1 MASWS
6 QLGQLGPHIT
16 TLTLRGISK
25 AHNRG
30 SILELLND
38 AGGKYNF
45 VYMPAGRST
54 HAGLAII
61 NFVDAEACHRCF
73 LVLKNMQEQGLL
85 VGIKSIG
92 QSKIQGFSENLAYYV
107 VISHQDERVTDQ
119 PLIFV
124 NGQAADPRFLE
135 YLIKTFVTHAM
146 KQRAEKQAEAMYSIG
161 KMGPSAPGLRTC
173 GPLQPGCL
181 SRNKDGAPSQALPA
195 YRAHPAHPALPAPAL
210 SISGSSRSSRPETQ
224 LAAQEGLPIVDD
236 YVDDV
241 VEIQALC
248 DRLGRKTCD
257 GMIFSL

>member
-25 AHNRG
+25 THNRG
-30 SILELLND
+30 SILELLNE

-54 HAGLAII
+54 HAGLAIV
-61 NFVDAEACHRCF
+61 NFVDAEACQRCF
-73 LVLKNMQEQGLL
+73 LVLKSMQEQGLL

-107 VISHQDERVTDQ
+107 VISRQDERVTDQ

-124 NGQAADPRFLE
+124 NGQVADQRFLE

-161 KMGPSAPGLRTC
+161 KMGPSPGLQTC

-181 SRNKDGAPSQALPA
+181 SRSKDGAPSQALPA
-195 YRAHPAHPALPAPAL
+195 LPALPAPAL
-210 SISGSSRSSRPETQ
+210 SVSGSHASRSSRPET
-224 LAAQEGLPIVDD
+224 LAAQQGLPIDID
-236 YVDDV
+236 
-241 VEIQALC
+241 EIQALC
-248 DRLGRKTCD
+248 DRLGCKTSD
-257 GMIFSL
+257 GMIVFSL

>member
-25 AHNRG
+25 TRNRG
-30 SILELLND
+30 SILQLLDD

-54 HAGLAII
+54 HAGLAIV

-73 LVLKNMQEQGLL
+73 LALKNMQEQGLM

-107 VISHQDERVTDQ
+107 VISRQDERVTDQ

-124 NGQAADPRFLE
+124 NGEAADERFLE

-146 KQRAEKQAEAMYSIG
+146 KQRAEEQAEAMYSIG
-161 KMGPSAPGLRTC
+161 KMGPSPPGLTC

-181 SRNKDGAPSQALPA
+181 SRNKDGAPSQAPA
-195 YRAHPAHPALPAPAL
+195 IPAL
-210 SISGSSRSSRPETQ
+210 SVSLGSNSSRSSRPETQ
-224 LAAQEGLPIVDD
+224 MPQTPQMPLAAQEGLPIYDIHAD
-236 YVDDV
+236 A
-241 VEIQALC
+241 EIQALC

-257 GMIFSL
+257 GMIVFSL